1 MVRLQ
6 LGKPLESA
14 VYGKIAKAL
23 SVRLAIVFYQSERTE
38 FNFSLKIV
46 TTPQRYNTR
55 WYILIKEKFL
65 P

>member
-46 TTPQRYNTR
+46 TTP
-55 WYILIKEKFL
+55 
-65 P
+65 